1 MAVMLFCRVF
11 SAGDE
16 SPGLLECGGGRG
28 GLSSGFFFVVE
39 RSHGFPHQKLKHMS
53 AKMQGEETQIVDS
66 AWAHLASRALRAAL
80 IQKGVSYADLAR
92 RLVEDGIQESER
104 SIEGKVHR
112 GTFRF
117 TFFLQALSA
126 AGSALPGTWLFPQ
139 QIEESWEARATRVL
153 RADLSAQPWLD
164 TDMLSR
170 RLEEIGVRVDAESL
184 ESQIADGTFSAP
196 LYFQCAAVCR
206 FDALWLYLDISAVNE
221 VALNRKL
228 P

>member
-1 MAVMLFCRVF
+1 
-11 SAGDE
+11 
-16 SPGLLECGGGRG
+16 
-28 GLSSGFFFVVE
+28 
-39 RSHGFPHQKLKHMS
+39 
-53 AKMQGEETQIVDS
+53 MQDEETQILES

-92 RLVEDGIQESER
+92 RLVTAGLQESER

-126 AGSALPGTWLFPQ
+126 AGLALPGTWLFSQ
-139 QIEESWEARATRVL
+139 QTEESWEARATRIL

-170 RLEEIGVRVDAESL
+170 RLEEIGVHVDRESL
-184 ESQIADGTFSAP
+184 DTQIADGTFTAAF
-196 LYFQCAAVCR
+196 YFQCAAVCR
-206 FDALWLYLDISAVNE
+206 FDALWLFLDVAAVND
-221 VALNRKL
+221 VAVNKRL
-228 P
+228 